1 MTKINVYGPEGQILD
16 SVDLSQQPNYND
28 PTCRHPNVVTV
39 EDNSGIENV
48 VAKQCRNC
56 NVGWL
61 TKLSKN
67 EEK

>member
-16 SVDLSQQPNYND
+16 SMDLSEQPAYND
-28 PTCRHPNVVTV
+28 PNCKHPQVVTV
-39 EDNSGIENV
+39 EDNSGIEGV
-48 VAKQCRNC
+48 VAKQCRKC

-61 TKLSKN
+61 IKTSQN